1 MPHKAKPSIVIFG
14 GTGFLGS
21 NFANYAAR
29 LGARAVA
36 CGTGVP
42 TSSVID
48 PAVEVVELDASN
60 LTESSNLLNDV
71 KPDAILF
78 GISGISPRAKKDVD
92 AAAALM
98 ELRTLANV
106 IQGAHECGV
115 QQLVFCSSG
124 GAIYGDSVAPH
135 VETDVCRPKSLY
147 GKLKLQAEML
157 VATLCEQFDMRAA
170 VMRIGNP
177 YGPGQ
182 SPFGLHGVIA
192 TFLYKMLADEPI
204 KIFGSLEAAKDYV
217 FVEDVSA
224 AVWASIERKANG
236 VFNIASGAPTSL
248 QTLVKNVSEVCMVK
262 PAMEYVDLATTEV
275 PMFTLDIGKAKR
287 DLQWSPAIEMDS
299 GIAVT
304 KRWIEETYLRESKRH
319 RRRAM
324 QGAGIV

>member
-1 MPHKAKPSIVIFG
+1 MPYSAKPSFVIFG

-21 NFANYAAR
+21 NFANYAVR

-60 LTESSNLLNDV
+60 LAASSNLLENI
-71 KPDAILF
+71 KPDAIVF

-92 AAAALM
+92 AAAALT

-106 IQGAHECGV
+106 IQGARECGV

-124 GAIYGDSVAPH
+124 GAIYGDSVVPH
-135 VETDVCRPKSLY
+135 VETDVCKPKSLY

-157 VATLCEQFDMRAA
+157 VTTLCEQFDMRAA

-182 SPFGLHGVIA
+182 SPFGLHGVVA
-192 TFLYKMLADEPI
+192 AFLYKMLAAEPI

-224 AVWASIERKANG
+224 AIWASIERQANG

-248 QTLVKNVSEVCMVK
+248 QILVNNVSEACMVE
-262 PAMEYVDLATTEV
+262 PTMEYVELATTEV
-275 PMFTLDIGKAKR
+275 PTFTLDIAKAKR
-287 DLQWSPAIEMDS
+287 DLQWSPAIQMGP

-304 KRWIEETYLRESKRH
+304 KRWIEETYLRESMRP
-319 RRRAM
+319 RRRIM

>member
-1 MPHKAKPSIVIFG
+1 M
-14 GTGFLGS
+14 
-21 NFANYAAR
+21 
-29 LGARAVA
+29 
-36 CGTGVP
+36 
-42 TSSVID
+42 
-48 PAVEVVELDASN
+48 
-60 LTESSNLLNDV
+60 
-71 KPDAILF
+71 
-78 GISGISPRAKKDVD
+78 
-92 AAAALM
+92 
-98 ELRTLANV
+98 
-106 IQGAHECGV
+106 

-124 GAIYGDSVAPH
+124 GAIYGDSVVPH
-135 VETDVCRPKSLY
+135 VETDVCKPKSLY

-224 AVWASIERKANG
+224 AIWASIERQANG

-248 QTLVKNVSEVCMVK
+248 QTLVKNVSEACMVE

-275 PMFTLDIGKAKR
+275 PTVYVGHWKSKAR
-287 DLQWSPAIEMDS
+287 
-299 GIAVT
+299 IAV
-304 KRWIEETYLRESKRH
+304 ESRH
-319 RRRAM
+319 RNGPRHR
-324 QGAGIV
+324 GHKTVD

>member
-1 MPHKAKPSIVIFG
+1 MLCRAKPSIVIFG

-48 PAVEVVELDASN
+48 TAVEVVGLDASD
-60 LTESSNLLNDV
+60 LAESSNLLRNI
-71 KPDAILF
+71 KPDAVVF

-92 AAAALM
+92 AATVLT

-106 IQGAHECGV
+106 IQGARECGV

-124 GAIYGDSVAPH
+124 GAIYGDSIAPH

-157 VATLCEQFDMRAA
+157 VATLCEQFDMKAT

-192 TFLYKMLADEPI
+192 TFLYKMLAAEPI
-204 KIFGSLEAAKDYV
+204 TIFGSLEAAKDYV
-217 FVEDVSA
+217 YVDDVSA
-224 AVWASIERKANG
+224 AIWSSIERQANG
-236 VFNIASGAPTSL
+236 VYNIASGTPTSL
-248 QTLVKNVSEVCMVK
+248 QAVVKNLSEVCMVE
-262 PAMEYVDLATTEV
+262 PTVEYVELATTEV
-275 PMFTLDIGKAKR
+275 PTFTLDIAKAKR
-287 DLQWSPAIEMDS
+287 DLQWSPAIQMGP

-304 KRWIEETYLRESKRH
+304 KRWIEGTYLQES
-319 RRRAM
+319 RRRRRLAM
-324 QGAGIV
+324 QEAGIV